1 VNVDALG
8 NRTAPASVEERVQ
21 IRRGVPFR
29 GSAAIAAG
37 AVTRGVLH
45 GPGFDRLLPDVHV
58 TAGTEVDLVL
68 LSRAAAV
75 LVGPRGVLSGFS
87 AAEVLGASCAPLDA
101 PADVTLWPGRRL
113 RSHPR
118 LRVHR
123 DALAPA
129 DVVRCRGLLVTS
141 PARTATDLARWAG
154 TLTEAV
160 VAADALCRR
169 HDLDPATT
177 LVAPAGARGAARLP
191 DVRRLADPSA
201 DSPME
206 TRIRLAIVLAGL
218 PPPVL
223 QHPVLVSGHRYL
235 LDLSYPEL
243 KLVFEFDGA
252 HHRTARQARHDLD
265 RQQRLAAA
273 GWRIVRFSAAVV
285 LGRPDVV
292 AATVAREV
300 RQRCGV

>member
-1 VNVDALG
+1 M
-8 NRTAPASVEERVQ
+8 P

-37 AVTRGVLH
+37 LVTRGVLY
-45 GPGFDRLLPDVHV
+45 GPGYERLLPDVHV
-58 TAGTEVDLVL
+58 TAGTAIDLAV

-75 LVGPRGVLSGFS
+75 LVGDRGVLSGYS
-87 AAEVLGASCAPLDA
+87 AAEVLDASCAPVGA
-101 PADVTLWPGRRL
+101 PAEVTLRPGRHQR
-113 RSHPR
+113 RHPR

-123 DALAPA
+123 DALDRG

-141 PARTATDLARWAG
+141 PARTATDLARWAP

-169 HDLDPATT
+169 HRLDPAAV
-177 LVAPAGARGAARLP
+177 LVAPAGVRGAGRLP
-191 DVRRLADPSA
+191 EVRALTDPLSE
-201 DSPME
+201 SPME
-206 TRIRLAIVLAGL
+206 TRIRLAVVLAGL

-223 QHPVLVSGHRYL
+223 QHPVLVDGHRYR

-243 KLVFEFDGA
+243 RLAFEFDGA
-252 HHRTARQARHDLD
+252 HHRTADRARHDLD

-273 GWRIVRFSAAVV
+273 GWRIVRFPAATV

-292 AATVAREV
+292 AAVVARE
-300 RQRCGV
+300 RRAALRRAG